1 MATAVDAPA
10 ASRSAADARYRAVS
24 GWLDGVPEA
33 LDPRDP
39 LPGDRRVDVA
49 IAGGGLTGLWTAYCL
64 AKADPRLSIV
74 VCERD
79 IVGYGASGRNGGF
92 QSAGMAGEAR
102 VFSRYG
108 GMDAVRRAE
117 RAFMDGIDWVGS
129 VVAEEGIECGW
140 HKGGALRIATSPTQ
154 AARVEAGV
162 AGRRARGFTESD
174 VWEISLDELQR
185 RVRFH
190 GAVSATYTPHC
201 ARIDP
206 ARLVRGLARVC
217 ERLGVV
223 IHEQTP
229 VTAVERGR
237 LVCAQGTVQ
246 ADVVIRATESF
257 TRDLPGGRR
266 RYLRLYSHMLQTEV
280 LPPEVWDE
288 LGWANCEPIA
298 DQRYHFFYAQR
309 TMDDRIAIGG
319 RGTSY
324 YAGDRI
330 RDENDVNE
338 AIMARVEQ
346 ALRFHFPAAR
356 DAAIEHRWGGSF
368 AAPRDWSMSVIYDP
382 RTGMGHAG
390 GFAGHG
396 LTGTSIAGRTLAD
409 LVLGRASD
417 LLALPWVGHE
427 GRKWEPE
434 PLRLVAANAISSILL
449 SADAAEERTGR
460 PARRVALVRRFMPGR

>member
-1 MATAVDAPA
+1 MAVTADAPA
-10 ASRSAADARYRAVS
+10 RSTIDQRYRAVS
-24 GWLDGVPEA
+24 GWLDGVPEP
-33 LDPRDP
+33 LDPRP
-39 LPGDRRVDVA
+39 ALPGDAQVDVA

-64 AKADPRLSIV
+64 AKADPRLRIV

-92 QSAGMAGEAR
+92 QSAGIAGEAR
-102 VFSRYG
+102 VFRRYG
-108 GMDAVRRAE
+108 GMENVRRAE
-117 RAFMDGIDWVGS
+117 RAFMDGIDWVGA
-129 VVAEEGIECGW
+129 VVAEEGIDCGW

-154 AARVEAGV
+154 AARVQAGV
-162 AGRRARGFTESD
+162 AGRRERGFTDED

-206 ARLVRGLARVC
+206 ARLVRGLARAC
-217 ERLGVV
+217 ERLGVT

-229 VTAVERGR
+229 VAAIEQGR
-237 LVCAQGTVQ
+237 LVCAHGTVH
-246 ADVVIRATESF
+246 ADVVVRATEAF

-266 RYLRLYSHMLQTEV
+266 RYMRVYSHMLQTEV
-280 LPPEVWDE
+280 LPQSVWDE
-288 LGWANCEPIA
+288 LGWENCEPIA

-330 RDENDVNE
+330 ADANDRDEAVF
-338 AIMARVEQ
+338 ARIDQ
-346 ALRFHFPAAR
+346 ALRCHFPAAR
-356 DAAIEHRWGGSF
+356 EAAIEHRWGGSF
-368 AAPRDWSMSVIYDP
+368 AAPRDWSMQVEWDP
-382 RTGMGHAG
+382 ATGIAAAG

-409 LVLGRASD
+409 LILDRESD
-417 LLALPWVGHE
+417 LRTLPWVGHTC
-427 GRKWEPE
+427 RKWEPE
-434 PLRLVAANAISSILL
+434 PLRLIAARSISGILL

-460 PARRVALVRRFMPGR
+460 PARRVRIVRRFMPGR

>member
-1 MATAVDAPA
+1 MAVATDSPTAV
-10 ASRSAADARYRAVS
+10 RSAADQRYRRVS

-39 LPGDRRVDVA
+39 LPGDAQADVA

-64 AKADPRLSIV
+64 AKADPRLRIV

-102 VFSRYG
+102 VFSRSG
-108 GMDAVRRAE
+108 GMEAVRRAE
-117 RAFMDGIDWVGS
+117 RAFMDGIDWVGA

-162 AGRRARGFTESD
+162 AGRRERGFTETD
-174 VWEISLDELQR
+174 VWEISLEELQR

-206 ARLVRGLARVC
+206 ARLVRGLAHAC

-229 VTAVERGR
+229 VTAIEQGR
-237 LVCAQGTVQ
+237 LVCAQGTVH
-246 ADVVIRATESF
+246 ADVVVRATEAF

-266 RYLRLYSHMLQTEV
+266 RYMRVYSHMLQTEV
-280 LPPEVWDE
+280 LPQAVWDE
-288 LGWANCEPIA
+288 LGWDNCEPIA

-324 YAGDRI
+324 YWGDRI
-330 RDENDVNE
+330 DDANDVNE
-338 AIMARVEQ
+338 AIFARVEQ

-368 AAPRDWSMSVIYDP
+368 AAPRDWSMQVDFDR
-382 RTGMGHAG
+382 RTGIALAG

-409 LVLGRASD
+409 LILDRESD
-417 LLALPWVGHE
+417 LRSLPWVGHTC
-427 GRKWEPE
+427 RKWEPE
-434 PLRLVAANAISSILL
+434 PLRLIAARSISGILL
-449 SADAAEERTGR
+449 SADEAEERTGR
-460 PARRVALVRRFMPGR
+460 PAKRVDLVRRFMPGR

>member
-1 MATAVDAPA
+1 MAIATESPTRSAVDQ
-10 ASRSAADARYRAVS
+10 RYRQVS
-24 GWLDGVPEA
+24 GWLDGVPEP
-33 LDPRDP
+33 LDPRP
-39 LPGDRRVDVA
+39 SLPGDVQVDVA

-64 AKADPRLSIV
+64 AKGDPRLRIV
-74 VCERD
+74 ICERD

-102 VFSRYG
+102 VFSRDG

-117 RAFMDGIDWVGS
+117 RSFIDGIDWVGAI
-129 VVAEEGIECGW
+129 VADEEIDCGW

-162 AGRRARGFTESD
+162 AGRRERGFTEND
-174 VWEISLDELQR
+174 VWEISLEELQE

-206 ARLVRGLARVC
+206 ARLTRGLARAC

-229 VTAVERGR
+229 VTAIERGR
-237 LVCAQGTVQ
+237 LVCAQGTIN
-246 ADVVIRATESF
+246 ADVVIRATEAF
-257 TRDLPGGRR
+257 TRDLPGGKR
-266 RYLRLYSHMLQTEV
+266 RYMRVYSHMLQTEV
-280 LPPEVWDE
+280 LPRSVWDE
-288 LGWANCEPIA
+288 LGWENCEPIA

-324 YAGDRI
+324 YLGDRI
-330 RDENDVNE
+330 EDANDHNE
-338 AIMARVEQ
+338 AIFARVDE
-346 ALRFHFPAAR
+346 ALRRHFPAAR
-356 DAAIEHRWGGSF
+356 DARIEHRWGGSF
-368 AAPRDWSMSVIYDP
+368 AAPRDWSMQVDFD
-382 RTGMGHAG
+382 RATGFGWAG

-409 LVLGRASD
+409 LILDRESD
-417 LLALPWVGHE
+417 LRSL
-427 GRKWEPE
+427 
-434 PLRLVAANAISSILL
+434 
-449 SADAAEERTGR
+449 
-460 PARRVALVRRFMPGR
+460 

>member
-1 MATAVDAPA
+1 MAVATH
-10 ASRSAADARYRAVS
+10 SAIDQRYRRVS
-24 GWLDGVPEA
+24 GWLDGVPES

-39 LPGDRRVDVA
+39 LPGDAQVDVA

-64 AKADPRLSIV
+64 AKADPRLRIV

-102 VFSRYG
+102 VFGRDG
-108 GMDAVRRAE
+108 GMEAVRRAE
-117 RAFMDGIDWVGS
+117 RAFMDGIDWVGA
-129 VVAEEGIECGW
+129 VVAEEGIDCGW

-154 AARVEAGV
+154 AARVQAGI
-162 AGRRARGFTESD
+162 AGRRARGFTDAD
-174 VWEISLDELQR
+174 VWEISLDELQE

-217 ERLGVV
+217 EDLGVT

-229 VTAVERGR
+229 VTAIEQGR
-237 LVCAQGTVQ
+237 LVCTQGTVH
-246 ADVVIRATESF
+246 ADVVVRATEAF
-257 TRDLPGGRR
+257 TRDLPGGKR

-280 LPPEVWDE
+280 LPSAVWDE
-288 LGWANCEPIA
+288 LGWDNCEPIA

-324 YAGDRI
+324 YWGDRI
-330 RDENDVNE
+330 EDANDVNE
-338 AIMARVEQ
+338 TIFAKVEQ

-368 AAPRDWSMSVIYDP
+368 AAPRDWSMQVGFDR
-382 RTGMGHAG
+382 RTGIAMAG

-409 LVLGRASD
+409 LILDRDSD
-417 LLALPWVGHE
+417 LVTLPWVGHE
-427 GRKWEPE
+427 SRKWEPE
-434 PLRLVAANAISSILL
+434 PLRGIAARTISAVLL
-449 SADAAEERTGR
+449 SADEAEARTGR
-460 PARRVALVRRFMPGR
+460 PAKRVKLVHRFMPGR